1 MYRKILIAAGATFCA
16 AIPAAAEPPYY
27 FHKGEVSREAYMAD
41 VDRCASL
48 ATGVRTPNY
57 SVQPNFNAAYGIEAA
72 LVANFFIGFQQ
83 RAERRRVLS
92 RIERTCMADK
102 GYQRREIETPIYQ
115 EIRKQDEEGRLE
127 RLFALVSAREP
138 IGKVLVE

>member
-1 MYRKILIAAGATFCA
+1 MTCKVLFAAGITVCATV
-16 AIPAAAEPPYY
+16 PAAAEPPYY
-27 FHKGEVSREAYMAD
+27 FHKGAISRESYMAD
-41 VDRCASL
+41 VERCASL

-83 RAERRRVLS
+83 RAERRRVVS

-115 EIRKQDEEGRLE
+115 EIRKMDEKPRLE
-127 RLFALVSAREP
+127 RFFALVSARDP
-138 IGKVLVE
+138 TGKVLVE